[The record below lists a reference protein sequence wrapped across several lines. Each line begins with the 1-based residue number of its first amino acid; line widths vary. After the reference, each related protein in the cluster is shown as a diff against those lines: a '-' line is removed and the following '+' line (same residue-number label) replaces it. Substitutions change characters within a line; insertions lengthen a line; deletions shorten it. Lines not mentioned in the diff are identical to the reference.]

1 MKRFRKES
9 HERGYNLVEVLVA
22 MAILGS
28 VLLSI
33 VALFYFGRTNVYS
46 GKQLTLAN
54 SVGVQIMEDLSSL
67 NMVALYA
74 AFVIDSS
81 TTPLPIT
88 VNQTTYAY
96 SFERDTVNDTST
108 NQSTPPAYL
117 TKWKTLLGAG
127 NSKMKDAKATLIFTP
142 DVPPT
147 VMTSVAPFRPACG
160 VMRIRVVISWSEA
173 IRTRSVVFDTV
184 KTNRPP
190 I

>member
-1 MKRFRKES
+1 MKHLRKES

-54 SVGVQIMEDLSSL
+54 SIGTQIMEDLSSL
-67 NMVALYA
+67 SMLSLYA
-74 AFVIDSS
+74 AFNIGSGTSLVNV
-81 TTPLPIT
+81 T
-88 VNQTTYAY
+88 VNNVTYAS
-96 SFERDTVNDTST
+96 SFQRDTLNDTST

-117 TKWKTLLGAG
+117 TKWKTLLGTG

-142 DVPPT
+142 DKPAA
-147 VMTSVAPFRPACG
+147 VMTGTTPDHPACG

-184 KTNRPP
+184 KLNKPF
-190 I
+190 